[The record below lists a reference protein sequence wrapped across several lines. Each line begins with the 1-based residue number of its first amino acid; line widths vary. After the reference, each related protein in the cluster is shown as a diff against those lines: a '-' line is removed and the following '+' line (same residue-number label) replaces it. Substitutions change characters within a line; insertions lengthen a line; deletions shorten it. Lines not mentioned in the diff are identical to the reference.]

1 NMKDQVMTTSVW
13 LKQVWE
19 DYKLK
24 WDPAEYDGITR
35 IKVPVDMIWI
45 PDVLLYNNADGKFE
59 VSSFTKAT
67 LFYNGT
73 VVWTPAGIYNADGKF
88 EVSSFTK
95 AILFYNGTV
104 VWTQTSIYKLADGK
118 FEVSSFTKATLFY
131 NGTVVWTPAGIYK
144 SYCYIDVTYFPF
156 DRQNCSMKFGTWT
169 YDATVVDMVDL
180 SNFLENGEFV
190 ITSAPLYR
198 HVLSYEC
205 CPPYVDITAY
215 IVLERLPLYFTVN
228 LLIPCLLFTFLSLLV
243 FYLPSKACEK
253 ITLCISILLS
263 LAVFLLV
270 VVKIIPSTSLAV
282 PLLGK
287 YLLLTTVCVILSVV
301 VTTVVLHLSDRTDPM
316 PGWAR
321 KVLLQLLPRMLCM
334 TRPGSS
340 KVSEMLLNS
349 QADVLDEFP
358 EGETV
363 YASIRPRGSP
373 RLTRNLQLH
382 RQEQHYTPPEL
393 RATVENIN
401 LSIVSL
407 LTRNLQLH
415 RQEQHYTPPELR
427 ATVENINSIAK
438 SLRGDMLHSS
448 LSDDWQYA
456 ALRVL
461 DRFFMWFFFL
471 LSDDWQYAALVL
483 DRFFMWF
490 FFLVSLI
497 GSLLIFLPP
506 FVFDRAIYTT
516 KAPTGWPPSELHAT
530 IGLSSYHESE
540 SGFKQSQ
547 CAANYVRPPLDVNAR
562 DAWTL
567 LRRSADCSRQN
578 PGEHSCLRGAGCK
591 LTPNGVS
598 RGGDSSHTASLAH
611 QAF

>member
-1 NMKDQVMTTSVW
+1 MTTVTGTVAMEDDGHEARLMRDLVVYMDRCHGRRLARDSPDAGPGTVAMEDDWHEARLMRDLVVYMFVYTFCLSPRDRCHGGRWARGSVAMEDDGHEVRLMRDLFADYNSFPRPVSNTTHIVYVKFGISLSQIVGLNMKDQVMTTSVW
-13 LKQVWE
+13 LKQIWE

-59 VSSFTKAT
+59 VSPFTKAT
-67 LFYNGT
+67 LFYNGM

-95 AILFYNGTV
+95 ATLFYNGTV
-104 VWTQTSIYKLADGK
+104 VWTPAGIYNADGK

-144 SYCYIDVTYFPF
+144 SYCYIDVTFFPF

-169 YDATVVDMVDL
+169 YDATVVDMIPIEPEVDL
-180 SNFLENGEFV
+180 TNFLENGEFV
-190 ITSAPLYR
+190 IMSAPLYR

-301 VTTVVLHLSDRTDPM
+301 VTTVVLSVSDRTDPM
-316 PGWAR
+316 PGWVR
-321 KVLLQLLPRMLCM
+321 KVLLQVLPRLLCM

-340 KVSEMLLNS
+340 KVTEMLLNS
-349 QADVLDEFP
+349 QADVLDELP

-373 RLTRNLQLH
+373 RLTRNL
-382 RQEQHYTPPEL
+382 RREEHYTPPEL
-393 RATVENIN
+393 RAAVENIN
-401 LSIVSL
+401 
-407 LTRNLQLH
+407 
-415 RQEQHYTPPELR
+415 
-427 ATVENINSIAK
+427 AIAK
-438 SLRGDMLHSS
+438 SLRGDMLNSS
-448 LSDDWQYA
+448 
-456 ALRVL
+456 
-461 DRFFMWFFFL
+461 

-490 FFLVSLI
+490 FFLVSMI

-506 FVFDRAIYTT
+506 FVTDRSVVI
-516 KAPTGWPPSELHAT
+516 
-530 IGLSSYHESE
+530 SY
-540 SGFKQSQ
+540 
-547 CAANYVRPPLDVNAR
+547 
-562 DAWTL
+562 
-567 LRRSADCSRQN
+567 
-578 PGEHSCLRGAGCK
+578 
-591 LTPNGVS
+591 
-598 RGGDSSHTASLAH
+598 
-611 QAF
+611 

>member
-1 NMKDQVMTTSVW
+1 MDVFSLIQATLVLAILKGCVPVEAGDPEVQLMRDLFADYSSFPRPVSNTTHIVSVKFGLSLSQIVGLNMKDQVMTTSVW
-13 LKQVWE
+13 LKQIWE
-19 DYKLK
+19 DYKLT

-73 VVWTPAGIYNADGKF
+73 VVWTPAGIY
-88 EVSSFTK
+88 
-95 AILFYNGTV
+95 
-104 VWTQTSIYKLADGK
+104 
-118 FEVSSFTKATLFY
+118 
-131 NGTVVWTPAGIYK
+131 K
-144 SYCYIDVTYFPF
+144 SYCYIDVTFFPF

-169 YDATVVDMVDL
+169 YDATVVDMVPIEPVVDL
-180 SNFLENGEFV
+180 SNFLANGEFV
-190 ITSAPLYR
+190 IMSAPLYR

-321 KVLLQLLPRMLCM
+321 KMLLQVLPRLLCM
-334 TRPGSS
+334 TRPGSN
-340 KVSEMLLNS
+340 KVAEMLLNSQADVLFMLLQVLPRLLCMTRPGSNKVAEMLLNSQADVLFMLLQVLPRLLCMTRPGSNKVAEMLLNS
-349 QADVLDEFP
+349 QADVLDDLP

-382 RQEQHYTPPEL
+382 RSEEHPISPEL

-401 LSIVSL
+401 
-407 LTRNLQLH
+407 
-415 RQEQHYTPPELR
+415 
-427 ATVENINSIAK
+427 AIAK
-438 SLRGDMLHSS
+438 SLRGDMLNSS

-456 ALRVL
+456 G
-461 DRFFMWFFFL
+461 
-471 LSDDWQYAALVL
+471 LVL
-483 DRFFMWF
+483 DRFFMWV
-490 FFLVSLI
+490 FFLISLI
-497 GSLLIFLPP
+497 GSLVIFLPP
-506 FVFDRAIYTT
+506 FVFDR
-516 KAPTGWPPSELHAT
+516 T
-530 IGLSSYHESE
+530 I
-540 SGFKQSQ
+540 
-547 CAANYVRPPLDVNAR
+547 AN
-562 DAWTL
+562 
-567 LRRSADCSRQN
+567 
-578 PGEHSCLRGAGCK
+578 
-591 LTPNGVS
+591 
-598 RGGDSSHTASLAH
+598 GGK
-611 QAF
+611 

>member
-1 NMKDQVMTTSVW
+1 MELFSLIQATLLVLAFAKGCAAVEDEGHEVRLMQDLFADYNSFPRPVSNTTHIVSVKFGLSLSQIVGLNMKDQVMTTSVW

-73 VVWTPAGIYNADGKF
+73 VVWTPAGIY
-88 EVSSFTK
+88 
-95 AILFYNGTV
+95 
-104 VWTQTSIYKLADGK
+104 
-118 FEVSSFTKATLFY
+118 
-131 NGTVVWTPAGIYK
+131 K

-169 YDATVVDMVDL
+169 YDATVVDMVPIEPVVDL

-401 LSIVSL
+401 
-407 LTRNLQLH
+407 
-415 RQEQHYTPPELR
+415 
-427 ATVENINSIAK
+427 SIAK

-448 LSDDWQYA
+448 
-456 ALRVL
+456 
-461 DRFFMWFFFL
+461 

-506 FVFDRAIYTT
+506 FVFDRSVVI
-516 KAPTGWPPSELHAT
+516 
-530 IGLSSYHESE
+530 SY
-540 SGFKQSQ
+540 
-547 CAANYVRPPLDVNAR
+547 
-562 DAWTL
+562 
-567 LRRSADCSRQN
+567 
-578 PGEHSCLRGAGCK
+578 
-591 LTPNGVS
+591 
-598 RGGDSSHTASLAH
+598 
-611 QAF
+611 